1 MPPRTAFGTFFSGLS
16 TASALAHADSRPRK
30 AHNVMAMEFVA
41 ASPNGML
48 LTFQF
53 ATYISAEK
61 YAQPTVLITSTGA
74 ITPHTVKLDTRP
86 VILAPPKFNTVASHN
101 VKIV

>member
-1 MPPRTAFGTFFSGLS
+1 MCHQERLLVFFSGLS

-61 YAQPTVLITSTGA
+61 YAQPTVLIT
-74 ITPHTVKLDTRP
+74 KYWCNN
-86 VILAPPKFNTVASHN
+86 APYSKARYDL
-101 VKIV
+101 